1 MAKAKT
7 IRSET
12 IGKRALRLVEQDG
25 KFFGLADGKRCTEG
39 SDAEAVWASLHDEAG
54 KADPKYFGYKGARSK
69 FLKFFPNGFHSDGF
83 RSQERSYKVAAKEK
97 LDAAAPLTEPKEGN
111 GFGEA
116 LLSAYRAT
124 NMLSPFEKTKLQDVF
139 RGDDSDAVVRALAR
153 FTTDNDA
160 ASLSRLA
167 TLLKPYDSA
176 KWTVVTYIPYLWRPE
191 THMFLKP
198 EATKDFATRV
208 GHPLASIYQAPLSYE
223 VYASLLDLVAQTE
236 KELADLNPRD
246 HIDIQSFIWVVG
258 KYPEDSEDV
267 YEKPG
272 EGWSPEQISGR
283 MRLESCPVGRQS
295 IYNRVH
301 ADRKAGGNPW
311 RYLRRRGKKPNWKGG
326 SHAGR
331 GHIPGRVDISRRP
344 AVVER
349 KKRIGDWEA
358 DTIIGKGH
366 SGAMVSLVDRAT
378 KYTLLRR
385 VDRKT
390 AEAVCVA
397 LIELLGSVA
406 TPPHTITSDNGKEFA
421 DHTRVSKETGA
432 DFFFARPCH
441 SWERGLNEHTNG
453 LIREYFP
460 KATDFRQVSDAE
472 VQAVADRLNARPRK
486 VLG

>member
-7 IRSET
+7 IRSGT

-25 KFFGLADGKRCTEG
+25 KFFGLADGKICTKG
-39 SDAEAVWASLHDEAG
+39 SDAEVVWGSLHDEAG
-54 KADPKYFGYKGARSK
+54 KADPKYFGYKGARSQ

-160 ASLSRLA
+160 ASLSKLA

-208 GHPLASIYQAPLSYE
+208 GHPLASVYQAPLSYE

-236 KELADLNPRD
+236 KELASLKPRD

-258 KYPEDSEDV
+258 HYKKGREDIYP
-267 YEKPG
+267 
-272 EGWSPEQISGR
+272 
-283 MRLESCPVGRQS
+283 
-295 IYNRVH
+295 
-301 ADRKAGGNPW
+301 
-311 RYLRRRGKKPNWKGG
+311 
-326 SHAGR
+326 
-331 GHIPGRVDISRRP
+331 
-344 AVVER
+344 
-349 KKRIGDWEA
+349 
-358 DTIIGKGH
+358 
-366 SGAMVSLVDRAT
+366 
-378 KYTLLRR
+378 
-385 VDRKT
+385 
-390 AEAVCVA
+390 
-397 LIELLGSVA
+397 
-406 TPPHTITSDNGKEFA
+406 
-421 DHTRVSKETGA
+421 
-432 DFFFARPCH
+432 
-441 SWERGLNEHTNG
+441 
-453 LIREYFP
+453 
-460 KATDFRQVSDAE
+460 
-472 VQAVADRLNARPRK
+472 
-486 VLG
+486 

>member
-1 MAKAKT
+1 MPKGYRHLAQAERCQIYALKKSGLSNSQIA
-7 IRSET
+7 IQLDRARST
-12 IGKRALRLVEQDG
+12 IGREVKRNSGR
-25 KFFGLADGKRCTEG
+25 R
-39 SDAEAVWASLHDEAG
+39 
-54 KADPKYFGYKGARSK
+54 GYRHQQAQR
-69 FLKFFPNGFHSDGF
+69 
-83 RSQERSYKVAAKEK
+83 RTYERRK
-97 LDAAAPLTEPKEGN
+97 AAPSVPGKMTPDLC
-111 GFGEA
+111 
-116 LLSAYRAT
+116 
-124 NMLSPFEKTKLQDVF
+124 
-139 RGDDSDAVVRALAR
+139 AV
-153 FTTDNDA
+153 
-160 ASLSRLA
+160 
-167 TLLKPYDSA
+167 
-176 KWTVVTYIPYLWRPE
+176 
-191 THMFLKP
+191 
-198 EATKDFATRV
+198 
-208 GHPLASIYQAPLSYE
+208 
-223 VYASLLDLVAQTE
+223 
-236 KELADLNPRD
+236 
-246 HIDIQSFIWVVG
+246 ID
-258 KYPEDSEDV
+258 
-267 YEKPG
+267 EKPG

-311 RYLRRRGKKPNWKGG
+311 RYLRRRGKKPNRKGG

-331 GHIPGRVDISRRP
+331 GHIPGRGDISQRP
-344 AVVER
+344 AVVEK

-378 KYTLLRR
+378 KYTLLKR

-390 AEAVCVA
+390 AAAVCVA
-397 LIELLGSVA
+397 VIELLGSVA

-453 LIREYFP
+453 LVREYFP

-486 VLG
+486 VLGYLTPVEVLHGVKPP